1 MFLKGHYQNAY
12 VTHDLQW
19 AMDQVGRRY
28 GLEDW
33 ITFEIELTVATP
45 EGERLQATKVACVWD
60 GSLQLELIEPVSGFI
75 DPFLPYLPKDRSDR
89 SLRLH
94 HISLRRDDR
103 AEIRSEIARLGLPFV
118 CEGGIP
124 DLVYTYL
131 DARETLGHYLEY
143 VWATP
148 AGWQMVGW
156 PKDRPSL

>member
-19 AMDQVGRRY
+19 AMDAVGGRY

-33 ITFEIELTVATP
+33 ITFEVELDVRTP
-45 EGERLQATKVACVWD
+45 AGEDRQATKVACVWD
-60 GSLQLELIEPVSGFI
+60 GGLQLELIEPVSGFI
-75 DPFLPYLPKDRSDR
+75 DPFLPYLPKDKSDR

-94 HISLRRDDR
+94 HVSLRRESRDEIK
-103 AEIRSEIARLGLPFV
+103 AEIGRLGLPFV

-124 DLVYTYL
+124 DLFYTYL

-143 VWATP
+143 VSATP
-148 AGWQMVGW
+148 AGWAMVGW
-156 PKDRPSL
+156 PQGRPHL